1 MDTISKTKINQLSSI
16 SKQATTLPVLWSP
29 AVYRSDVVLEYE
41 KPTPAG
47 ESRKSIFATA
57 EHKRKIKKKK
67 KKTCEYN
74 LLYLNLKQ
82 KLSHYNSGFI
92 PYIWR

>member
-57 EHKRKIKKKK
+57 EHKTKIKKKK
-67 KKTCEYN
+67 KKNT
-74 LLYLNLKQ
+74 
-82 KLSHYNSGFI
+82 SH
-92 PYIWR
+92 

>member
-67 KKTCEYN
+67 NQAYMHKDKR
-74 LLYLNLKQ
+74 
-82 KLSHYNSGFI
+82 I
-92 PYIWR
+92 VV